1 MNPIMFAK
9 LAMLPMLAL
18 NVLAVCDLKKCE
30 NVKISLA
37 INYISMIFII
47 LFLVFN

>member
-1 MNPIMFAK
+1 MNPTMFAK

-18 NVLAVCDLKKCE
+18 NVLAICDLKKCE
-30 NVKISLA
+30 NVKISLT